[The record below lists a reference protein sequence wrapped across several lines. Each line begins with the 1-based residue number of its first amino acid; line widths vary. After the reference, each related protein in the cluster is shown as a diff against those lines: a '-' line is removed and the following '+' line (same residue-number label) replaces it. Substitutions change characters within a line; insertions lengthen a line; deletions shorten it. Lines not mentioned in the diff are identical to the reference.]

1 MDVHDDHCPRARQP
15 LLNVV
20 VILGRTQLV
29 HFTCTHSS
37 INAQI
42 KSRSHDSWLYAHR
55 NAIRIT
61 RTDAVDAHD
70 VRHAFKR
77 VEEEGD
83 TPVLAKVRDRLAA

>member
-20 VILGRTQLV
+20 VILGRTQFV

-37 INAQI
+37 IKV
-42 KSRSHDSWLYAHR
+42 KSRSPDSWLYAHR

-83 TPVLAKVRDRLAA
+83 APVFAKVRDRLAA